1 MIEEFHFTVHL
12 ISGTV
17 FVYCVVP
24 ETKGKSCEEI
34 RSLFVATE
42 TPSMPIEIFDFNN
55 NPDCE
60 EKQRTNLSSQ
70 MHQ

>member
-42 TPSMPIEIFDFNN
+42 TPYWSNEIFDFNN
-55 NPDCE
+55 NRDGE
-60 EKQRTNLSSQ
+60 EKQRTNLNSQ